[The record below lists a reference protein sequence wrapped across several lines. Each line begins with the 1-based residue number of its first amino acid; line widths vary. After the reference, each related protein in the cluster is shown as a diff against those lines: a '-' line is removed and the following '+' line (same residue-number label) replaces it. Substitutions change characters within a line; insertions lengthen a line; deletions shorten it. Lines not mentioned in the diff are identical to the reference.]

1 MLRKLSVQLNETT
14 TTTARRKG
22 TAQVRAVDGRGGIVV
37 VLGQGGYVT
46 NMMLVLLVA
55 IQLMGNNQTEINVIP
70 FLWLKW
76 VAVLV
81 QDSDGFCSSA
91 PVYVTGST

>member
-1 MLRKLSVQLNETT
+1 MKQQRLLPGGRGQLEGGGLTE
-14 TTTARRKG
+14 
-22 TAQVRAVDGRGGIVV
+22 GGIVV

-46 NMMLVLLVA
+46 NMMMVLVLVA

-76 VAVLV
+76 MAVLV
-81 QDSDGFCSSA
+81 LVIGAVPQLLFASLVRPDL
-91 PVYVTGST
+91 VTGIL